1 MDKNLMGRE
10 VLCILD
16 TRQIQRYMFRSNTML
31 DTLGASD
38 LMIHILDDAILS
50 ALKTVEPS
58 VPEDQYDFSLDPKG
72 ELPYFRNPSVQ
83 FQLITCQAGNAI
95 FIARTGAL
103 AQKIIRKVS
112 RYYLEHARTLNVSAA
127 AVEKTDNFGNDIFNM
142 YRKLNAAKAASDT
155 LEPMGTLPICIR
167 ENKTGEPVVGFDP
180 VLGDP
185 VSTSSLLR
193 REEARRRKKMV
204 SMEGIH
210 TTEGNGKKNYRAVI
224 HADGNNI
231 GITIGRIL
239 QETPDYETGIRKR
252 RAIGEGLKTTIS
264 GIISRTLNDLENYY
278 HLVTGNSDGFEA
290 EFLIVHVAGD
300 DINCVCNAI
309 WAFPFFHFFYKNL
322 KGAYIWK
329 TDTEDVPLY
338 VCGGIAFVT
347 ENNTYHPAFSLAE
360 ECCSNAKKYAKKE
373 CNLRNGLAGNWIDFQ
388 ILDNPNSQNLEMLR
402 EQSYVTPEQ
411 INLLARPYCLDPE
424 FIGQETSYQ
433 KLMRR
438 VRMIKTL
445 DLDPNEK
452 MLFRQSY
459 LIGREDYKEFLGEM
473 KSRGTDLTAILGSPL
488 FTDSDKQQHAAWF
501 DAAELSDF
509 ILTDFALLSD
519 READGEEERS

>member
-1 MDKNLMGRE
+1 MDNNLLERE
-10 VLCILD
+10 VLCIID

-50 ALKTVEPS
+50 ALKTVEPP

-103 AQKIIRKVS
+103 AQKIIRRVS

-193 REEARRRKKMV
+193 REEARRRKIMV

-210 TTEGNGKKNYRAVI
+210 TTEGSGKKNYRAVI

-252 RAIGEGLKTTIS
+252 RSIGEGLKTTIS
-264 GIISRTLNDLENYY
+264 GIISRTLKDLENYY
-278 HLVTGNSDGFEA
+278 HLVTGKSDGFEE

-424 FIGQETSYQ
+424 FIEQETSYE
-433 KLMRR
+433 KLMHR

-459 LIGREDYKEFLGEM
+459 LIGRENYKEFLGEM
-473 KSRGTDLTAILGSPL
+473 NSRGTDLTAILGSPL